1 MDITGLVGL
10 PAESSSAPARG
21 ITGAGADGD
30 VASTAAAAGATG
42 VASADVASLVVVLRA
57 VVSPD
62 AVRSADSMVAR
73 FAVEGASTV
82 AARSVA
88 EAVDSTV
95 AAVVDSTV
103 AAVDM
108 AAEADTAKL
117 ISDR

>member
-1 MDITGLVGL
+1 
-10 PAESSSAPARG
+10 
-21 ITGAGADGD
+21 
-30 VASTAAAAGATG
+30 
-42 VASADVASLVVVLRA
+42 VASLVVVLRA

-62 AVRSADSMVAR
+62 VARSVDSTVAR

-95 AAVVDSTV
+95 AAV
-103 AAVDM
+103 DM

>member
-1 MDITGLVGL
+1 
-10 PAESSSAPARG
+10 
-21 ITGAGADGD
+21 
-30 VASTAAAAGATG
+30 

-62 AVRSADSMVAR
+62 VARSVDSTVAR

-95 AAVVDSTV
+95 AAV
-103 AAVDM
+103 DM

>member
-1 MDITGLVGL
+1 
-10 PAESSSAPARG
+10 
-21 ITGAGADGD
+21 
-30 VASTAAAAGATG
+30 

-73 FAVEGASTV
+73 FAAAGASTG
-82 AARSVA
+82 AAGSMA
-88 EAVDSTV
+88 EAVDSTG
-95 AAVVDSTV
+95 

-117 ISDR
+117 IS

>member
-1 MDITGLVGL
+1 
-10 PAESSSAPARG
+10 
-21 ITGAGADGD
+21 
-30 VASTAAAAGATG
+30 
-42 VASADVASLVVVLRA
+42 VVLRA

-62 AVRSADSMVAR
+62 VARSVDSTVAR

-88 EAVDSTV
+88 E
-95 AAVVDSTV
+95 VVDSTV
-103 AAVDM
+103 GAVDM